1 MSKLEPLDCL
11 DCQKILKH
19 WIEFQL
25 VDEQGEPLA
34 GIPYK
39 LKIRG
44 KKGLDRTG
52 TTDGNGLLRE
62 EDLPPMPVT
71 LSVSAQPLADKVTQ
85 CPARPD
91 TGQAGNLQVREN
103 SYYGGHAYHYIPLD
117 GVSDAYPKVTGWKE
131 GELTASEHF
140 KNSTLKGFTA
150 HPLNRRYVLEIQ
162 AIESGINLII
172 GVFFDGT
179 GNNTDNID
187 ERFACSPEK
196 IGLTHKQ
203 VNDFTCSFDQFGQSG
218 DTSRISYD
226 GYYTNVHFLH
236 QLYQRKK
243 IDENT
248 HQTKVYI
255 EGIGTQAGKSDNIIG
270 YGLGVGETGVAAKTD
285 MAIQKIK
292 AEILTFLEGTKSCVK
307 SLQFDIIGFSRGAA
321 AARHFANR
329 IYHKDPALAQ
339 ALAECFTEQQRYLNN
354 PHCPTGTTRFLGIF
368 DTVAA
373 IGTVGNGL
381 NPHNAD
387 TGDIDIRL
395 PAGIAE
401 HIFQITAQN
410 ECRYNFSLNSVKP
423 DYPELALP
431 GAHSDI
437 GGGYNLKETEN
448 LFITRPRIATVD
460 ESIPDNATSV
470 YKKAQEEL
478 GQLKMYPTIAPL
490 LIGNHVRVEVWQ
502 NPHFQP
508 RNEKE
513 MFKKQVSAAAVLSRK
528 ITNDW
533 SKVVMQ
539 VMQDAAQEAGMIFD
553 KPNESV
559 KYYQL
564 TPKLQTLA
572 DKAIAQ
578 GRAIRQGQQPVPFTP
593 EELTLIQSKYVHC
606 SSHWN
611 AVKIKEEK
619 IQGGVYSVELFSFVN
634 RPCEK
639 WHRAVFDI
647 TRKEIS

>member
-1 MSKLEPLDCL
+1 MSQLEPTDCI

-25 VDEQGEPLA
+25 VDEQGKPLT
-34 GIPYK
+34 GISYK
-39 LKIRG
+39 LKSRG
-44 KKGLDRTG
+44 NKSIVRTG

-62 EDLPPMPVT
+62 ADLPPMPVT
-71 LSVSAQPLADKVTQ
+71 LSVTAQPLADEIVKRAPRQ
-85 CPARPD
+85 Q
-91 TGQAGNLQVREN
+91 TGEAN
-103 SYYGGHAYHYIPLD
+103 SPVKPTAILD
-117 GVSDAYPKVTGWKE
+117 GHEYQYITLGMLSDAYPKIKGWQE
-131 GELTASEHF
+131 DELKSSEHF
-140 KNSTLKGFTA
+140 KNSTLKGFSTSQ
-150 HPLNRRYVLEIQ
+150 LKRRHVLEIQ
-162 AIESGINLII
+162 VIESGINLTI

-187 ERFACSPEK
+187 ERLACSPEQ
-196 IGLTHKQ
+196 IGLTQKQ
-203 VNDFTCSFDQFGQSG
+203 VNDFTCSFDQFGKRG

-236 QLYQRKK
+236 QIYKEEQFS
-243 IDENT
+243 ENN
-248 HQTKVYI
+248 HQLKVYI
-255 EGIGTQAGKSDNIIG
+255 EGIGTQAGTSDNIIG

-285 MAIQKIK
+285 MAIQEIK
-292 AEILTFLEGTKSCVK
+292 AEISNFLKGTKHCVK

-329 IYHKDPALAQ
+329 IYHKDPALSQ
-339 ALAECFTEQQRYLNN
+339 ALSACFTEQQRYLDNTRY
-354 PHCPTGTTRFLGIF
+354 PTGTTRFLGIF

-373 IGTVGNGL
+373 IGTLGNGL

-401 HIFQITAQN
+401 HIFHITAMN

-423 DYPELALP
+423 DYPELIFP

-437 GGGYNLKETEN
+437 GGGYNPEATED

-470 YKKAQEEL
+470 YKKVQEEL

-502 NPHFQP
+502 NPHFHP

-553 KPNESV
+553 KPKESV

-564 TPKLQTLA
+564 TPKLQPLA

-578 GRAIRQGQQPVPFTP
+578 GRAIRQGQQPVPFTE
-593 EELTLIQSKYVHC
+593 EELAFIQAKYVHR

-611 AVKIKEEK
+611 TVKLKKEK
-619 IQGGVYSVELFSFVN
+619 IQGGVYAVELFSFVN